1 MEFRIL
7 GPLEVVV
14 DGRALDLGGPKQRA
28 LLALL
33 VMEAN
38 RVVSSDRLIDALW
51 EEEPPET
58 AQKALQV
65 YVSQVRKVLGQER
78 VRTVAPGYLLRV
90 DADEFDLTRFE
101 RLRGEQ
107 RLREALALWR
117 GPPLAEF
124 AHLRF
129 AQAEIERLEELRLG
143 CLEERLRQDIDAGL
157 GAELVAELES
167 LVSAH
172 PLRELLRWQL
182 MLALYRSGRQAEA
195 LEVYQDAR
203 RTLVDERGIEPGSA
217 LRDLQQA
224 ILQQDPG
231 LAGRS
236 APTVAAAAPGAEVE
250 HAPELAVDG
259 REVRKTV
266 TAVVA
271 ELAISVDEGRALDT
285 EALRRMTSRAFH
297 ELEACVRRHG
307 GVVETVAGDE
317 AIAVFGLPVV
327 HEDDALRAVRAAAE
341 ARTRLLQF
349 AEELA
354 RDQAVELDFRLGVS
368 TGEVVASTETE
379 GPLRTTGQPVR
390 RAAALV
396 RTAARGEVL
405 FDLSVWELV
414 HDAVAEERAG
424 DAWRVTA
431 VADPLSVPV
440 RRLDSQMVGRTRE
453 RRRLTDAFE
462 QALVDR
468 SCQLFTVLGLAG
480 VGKSRLIQEFVLE
493 IAGRA
498 RVASGRCLPYGEGIT
513 FWPLLEIVK
522 ELLGLGDADSPDE
535 ARAKVAA
542 AFDAERD
549 ADTLARRVA
558 ETIGL
563 SEVSGAA
570 EEGFAAVGA
579 LVEALAGKEPLV
591 LVFDDVHWGEATLL
605 DLVEHL
611 ADWTREAP
619 VLLICVARPELLDV
633 RPGWGGGKVNATT
646 VLLEPLSDAEC
657 SQLIKNLIGQA
668 ELAGEVSSRIAEY
681 AEGNPLFVEEMFSML
696 IDDGLLVRERDRWV
710 ATDDLSAVRV
720 PPTIQALLSARL
732 DQLDLAE
739 RAVVER
745 AAVVGKVFQEE
756 AIVELSPPS
765 ARAIV
770 GEALGALVR
779 KELIRPAR
787 GEPADK
793 TYRFRHLLIR
803 DAAYDSIAKETR
815 AELHERFGRWLER
828 TSGERAI
835 EYAEVLGYHLERA
848 YLYRVEL
855 GPVDDAARVV
865 AADAA
870 QRLGSAGRR
879 AFLRSDAPAGV
890 NLISRAVALLP
901 PDNRLRV
908 DLVPNVRIVQG
919 LDIDL
924 SWADRVLT
932 SAVEAAAVTG
942 DRLLAAHAIVQ
953 RGLLRLFTE
962 PDVTPGE
969 LIEAADRSITAFEEL
984 EDELGQ
990 ARAWRLKAQAHYLA
1004 REAALSAAASDR
1016 ALALSRSAGDRFEMR
1031 ENFEWLAIAL
1041 LLGPAPADEAARR
1054 CEALRRE
1061 AAREPLTQAT
1071 LLSIEAVLAAMQG
1084 RLEDAR
1090 ELAAASRQL
1099 MRETG
1104 EWVWISFF
1112 WLAWISMWTDRPAEA
1127 ERELRPGYENL
1138 KSLGSKSHFSAFAHL
1153 LASAVYA
1160 QGRYEEAELLTHEC
1174 EAVSRPNDVD
1184 SQIMWRST
1192 RAKILA
1198 RRGLLAEAEQL
1209 AGEAIAHASKSDFLP
1224 AHAQA
1229 LMDLSE
1235 ILGLAGDLEA
1245 SAAALEEAVRFYEL
1259 KGNLLA
1265 AARAR
1270 SRLEAHV

>member
-7 GPLEVVV
+7 GPLEVRA

-28 LLALL
+28 LLGFL
-33 VMEAN
+33 VLEAN
-38 RVVSSDRLIDALW
+38 RVVSSERLIDALW
-51 EEEPPET
+51 EEDPPET

-65 YVSQVRKVLGQER
+65 YVSQLRKVLGQER

-90 DADEFDLTRFE
+90 DADELDLNRFDRLHGEE
-101 RLRGEQ
+101 RLRD
-107 RLREALALWR
+107 ALALWR

-129 AQAEIERLEELRLG
+129 AQSEIERLEELRLG

-231 LAGRS
+231 LAGRG
-236 APTVAAAAPGAEVE
+236 APTVVTAAPAADAE
-250 HAPELAVDG
+250 HAPEPAVDG

-266 TAVVA
+266 TVVA
-271 ELAISVDEGRALDT
+271 AEVALSGDEGRALDT

-297 ELEACVRRHG
+297 ELESCVRRHG

-317 AIAVFGLPVV
+317 AIAVFGLPVL
-327 HEDDALRAVRAAAE
+327 HEDDALRALRAAAE
-341 ARTRLLQF
+341 ARTRMWEF
-349 AEELA
+349 AEELE
-354 RDQAVELDFRLGVS
+354 RDRAVELEFRLGVS
-368 TGEVVASTETE
+368 TGEVVASTQTE
-379 GPLRTTGQPVR
+379 GLLRTTGQPVR

-414 HDAVAEERAG
+414 HDAVAVERAG
-424 DAWRVTA
+424 DAWRLTA
-431 VADPLSVPV
+431 VTDPLSIPA

-462 QALVDR
+462 QALADR

-480 VGKSRLIQEFVLE
+480 VGKSRLVQEFLLE

-513 FWPLLEIVK
+513 FWPLLEMVK
-522 ELLGLGDADSPDE
+522 ELVGLGDGDSPEE

-542 AFDAERD
+542 AFDAGMD

-563 SEVSGAA
+563 SEVSSQA

-579 LVEALAGKEPLV
+579 LVDTLARKKPLV
-591 LVFDDVHWGEATLL
+591 LVFDDFHWGEATLV

-633 RPGWGGGKVNATT
+633 RPGWAGGKVNATT

-657 SQLIKNLIGQA
+657 SQLIKNLVGQA

-696 IDDGLLVRERDRWV
+696 IDDGLLERERGRWV
-710 ATDDLSAVRV
+710 AREDISAVRV

-732 DQLDLAE
+732 DQLGPAE

-765 ARAIV
+765 ARAAV
-770 GEALGALVR
+770 GEGLGALVR

-787 GEPADK
+787 GELGDR

-803 DAAYDSIAKETR
+803 DAAYDSIGKETR
-815 AELHERFGRWLER
+815 AELHERFARWLAR
-828 TSGERAI
+828 ASGERAI
-835 EYAEVLGYHLERA
+835 EYEEVLGYHLEQA
-848 YLYRVEL
+848 YRYRVEL
-855 GPVDDAARVV
+855 GPVDDAARAV
-865 AADAA
+865 AAEAA
-870 QRLGSAGRR
+870 ERLGGAGRR
-879 AFLRSDAPAGV
+879 AFLRSDAPAGL
-890 NLISRAVALLP
+890 NLISRAVALLA
-901 PDNRLRV
+901 PDDPLRV
-908 DLVPNVRIVQG
+908 ELVPNVRVVQG
-919 LDIDL
+919 LEIDL

-932 SAVEAAAVTG
+932 SAVEAAATTG
-942 DRLLAAHAIVQ
+942 NRRLAAHAIVQ

-962 PDVTPGE
+962 QDVTPGE

-984 EDELGQ
+984 QDELGQ

-1004 REAALSAAASDR
+1004 RDAASCAAASDR
-1016 ALALSRSAGDRFEMR
+1016 ALALSRRAGDRFEMR

-1061 AAREPLTQAT
+1061 AAQEPLTQAM
-1071 LLSIEAVLAAMQG
+1071 LLSIEAVLVAMQG

-1090 ELAAASRQL
+1090 ELAAASQQL
-1099 MRETG
+1099 MREAG

-1112 WLAWISMWTDRPAEA
+1112 WLAWISMWADRPADA
-1127 ERELRPGYENL
+1127 ERELRPGYEKL
-1138 KSLGSKSHFSAFAHL
+1138 KSLGSKSHFSAFAHQ

-1160 QGRYEEAELLTHEC
+1160 QGRYDEAERLTLEC

-1192 RAKILA
+1192 HAKILA

-1209 AGEAIAHASKSDFLP
+1209 AGEAIDHASKSDFLP

-1235 ILGLAGDLEA
+1235 ILGIAGDLEA
-1245 SAAALEEAVRFYEL
+1245 SAAAVEEAVHFYEL
-1259 KGNLLA
+1259 KGNVLA

-1270 SRLEAHV
+1270 SQLEAHV